1 MHDRERSRTAWAV
14 LTHVLSDDW
23 FYFCVDHVHTEHVLS
38 FGVAR
43 YVARASLTANL
54 CT

>member
-1 MHDRERSRTAWAV
+1 MDDSKKSGKEAYAIRDVSFLPGQFWT
-14 LTHVLSDDW
+14 DW

-43 YVARASLTANL
+43 YVAS
-54 CT
+54 